1 MKGESFAPYKELEQL
16 GKILAAFKN
25 PINSITDSQV
35 IAPLWQIL

>member
-16 GKILAAFKN
+16 GKTLAAFKN

-35 IAPLWQIL
+35 IAPL